1 MYEAIQSKD
10 WEQGYN
16 SEYRVSYLLESS
28 SEEQQSTTWSP
39 RLHRNEV
46 NKMACV
52 RLQKHM
58 CRQICSLRRI
68 TGFSYILGTRQ
79 MSPICSL

>member
-28 SEEQQSTTWSP
+28 SEKQQTPPSSLDSTGM
-39 RLHRNEV
+39 R
-46 NKMACV
+46 
-52 RLQKHM
+52 
-58 CRQICSLRRI
+58 
-68 TGFSYILGTRQ
+68 
-79 MSPICSL
+79 